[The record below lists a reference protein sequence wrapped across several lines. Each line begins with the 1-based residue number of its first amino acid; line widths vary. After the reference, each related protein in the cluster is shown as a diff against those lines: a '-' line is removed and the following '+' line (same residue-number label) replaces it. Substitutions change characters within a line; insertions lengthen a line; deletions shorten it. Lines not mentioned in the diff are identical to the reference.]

1 VNFCKSKLILNN
13 NESLIQTEHK
23 FDNIPFADIATQQC
37 NYIPSIQQIL
47 LTGKDLI
54 WQRKLLFFFD
64 IKID

>member
-1 VNFCKSKLILNN
+1 VNFCKSKLTLNN

-47 LTGKDLI
+47 LTGKALI
-54 WQRKLLFFFD
+54 
-64 IKID
+64 